1 MSKVPVIT
9 IETTNGPVDINASD
23 FNPAIHKPYAGA
35 SANALPPLTPEQ
47 SAELEKVETVE
58 VPEAFSVGKNG
69 KRGAASKF
77 IVLDSSGNPFTDI
90 EYDTKEAAEHEI
102 KIIKGEVVE

>member
-9 IETTNGPVDINASD
+9 IETINGSVDINASD
-23 FNPAIHKPYAGA
+23 FNPEIHKLFLGK
-35 SANALPPLTPEQ
+35 SDNVLPPLTPEQ

-58 VPEAFSVGKNG
+58 VPEAFTVGKNG

-102 KIIKGEVVE
+102 KILKGEVVE